1 MPSKFT
7 DAQHDQALT
16 LVREGVGYR
25 EITRRTGVARST
37 ISTWARAAGIDT
49 EKADQVAAAAE
60 ANRVGWHK
68 RRGELIDRF
77 GDLAEL
83 MLERTEACN
92 ESADAKNLI
101 TAAAIAVDKAQLLSG
116 GATSRYEQVGLDKQR
131 ERVRAMQDELA
142 ERRAAKDG
150 TAGG

>member
-7 DAQHDQALT
+7 DEQRKQALE

-25 EITRRTGVARST
+25 EITRRTGVSRST
-37 ISTWARAAGIDT
+37 ISTWAREAGIDT

-116 GATSRYEQVGLDKQR
+116 SATSRHEVMDAQRRR
-131 ERVRAMQDELA
+131 ERVGHLRDELA
-142 ERRAAKDG
+142 ERRQAKDG
-150 TAGG
+150 TTGS